1 MDTILYTYKK
11 DFSNYFLDV
20 INFDFKS
27 GCLSQSEHPFTTG
40 INSPY
45 DVRITTNYDIN
56 DIRSSLFSVL
66 HEGGHAI
73 YEQNINPKLVGT
85 RLNTGASMGI
95 HESQSRF
102 YENIIGRNLSFW
114 KNTIIKFVRFYL
126 LTLIFLLINFIKV
139 LIV

>member
-1 MDTILYTYKK
+1 MKINGSFEE
-11 DFSNYFLDV
+11 FSNYV
-20 INFDFKS
+20 KS
-27 GCLSQSEHPFTTG
+27 
-40 INSPY
+40 
-45 DVRITTNYDIN
+45 NYDIN

-66 HEGGHAI
+66 HEGGHAL

-114 KNTIIKFVRFYL
+114 KKHYNKVCELLPSYSNISLDKFYNSIALKLANQNKKEVS
-126 LTLIFLLINFIKV
+126 ISHMENNINSK
-139 LIV
+139 